1 MGQCS
6 QFKATLFVLA
16 AVNFVGARTSFML
29 VSHIGYRECVTCPA
43 FGIPIPR
50 IAPPA
55 QVCWGS
61 IKDLSPEGQLYC
73 LAHSRTIVRKGL
85 DWDDPG
91 SVQRSL
97 RRTLP
102 RVPYAYIAHIP
113 SSRVWVGLPPPATLL
128 HRVCVCVSV

>member
-1 MGQCS
+1 VCD
-6 QFKATLFVLA
+6 VPCI
-16 AVNFVGARTSFML
+16 RD
-29 VSHIGYRECVTCPA
+29 SHISYCA
-43 FGIPIPR
+43 
-50 IAPPA
+50 PA

-73 LAHSRTIVRKGL
+73 LAHSRTIIRKGL

-102 RVPYAYIAHIP
+102 RVPHVCIYAAHV
-113 SSRVWVGLPPPATLL
+113 SSSWV
-128 HRVCVCVSV
+128 